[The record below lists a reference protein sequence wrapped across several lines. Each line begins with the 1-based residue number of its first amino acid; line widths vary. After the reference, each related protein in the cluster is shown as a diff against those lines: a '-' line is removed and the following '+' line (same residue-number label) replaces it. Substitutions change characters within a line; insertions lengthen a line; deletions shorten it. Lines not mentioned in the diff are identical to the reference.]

1 MPKRQT
7 IERTPS
13 QSPNKG
19 VLNSFHLGV
28 TKHRDMGICPPKL
41 YETAYKIEEI
51 GGFVYEHI

>member
-13 QSPNKG
+13 QSPKKG

-28 TKHRDMGICPPKL
+28 TKHRDMGIYPPKL
-41 YETAYKIEEI
+41 YEAAYKIDEI
-51 GGFVYEHI
+51 GVFVSEHI